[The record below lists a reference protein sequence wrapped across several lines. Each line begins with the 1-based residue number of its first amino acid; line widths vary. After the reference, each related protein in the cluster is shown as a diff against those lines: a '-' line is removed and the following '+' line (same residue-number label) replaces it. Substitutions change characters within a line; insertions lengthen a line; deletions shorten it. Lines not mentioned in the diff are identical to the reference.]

1 MQKAVDSRSGN
12 QLSIFRMNT
21 DLDVLRLFVR
31 VAQRGSFSAAGRDT
45 RMPQSTVSRLIA
57 ALEARLGFPLFTR
70 TTRIVTLTEAGRV
83 YLERVEP
90 LLLAME
96 EAEHE
101 ARGGLELRGTL
112 RVGLSSSMV
121 MRHVLPNLH
130 SFLAPHAH
138 LKVQLLADDQRQ
150 DLVGEG
156 VDLALR
162 LGVLESSA
170 ATARRLA
177 NWPLA
182 LVASPGYL
190 ALRGPVAEPGD
201 LPLHD
206 VIAGPNWRHDHL
218 TLRRQSTTISVRIEP
233 RILVTMNEAATSAA
247 VQGLGIAY
255 MSAGGCAP
263 EITSGALVR
272 LLPEWDLGSIELHA
286 VYPAGRAAK
295 PAARAFAEHLATHL
309 KTIAP

>member
-1 MQKAVDSRSGN
+1 
-12 QLSIFRMNT
+12 MNT
-21 DLDVLRLFVR
+21 DLDILRLFVR

-57 ALEARLGFPLFTR
+57 ALETRLGFPLFSR

-130 SFLAPHAH
+130 SFLAPHAQ
-138 LKVQLLADDQRQ
+138 LKVQLLTDDQRQ

-162 LGVLESSA
+162 SACWKAQRRRPGARQLAAGTCRFARLSVLRKVRWLSR
-170 ATARRLA
+170 ATF
-177 NWPLA
+177 PCMT
-182 LVASPGYL
+182 
-190 ALRGPVAEPGD
+190 
-201 LPLHD
+201 
-206 VIAGPNWRHDHL
+206 VIAGPNWRQDHL
-218 TLRRQSTTISVRIEP
+218 TFRRQSSTLSVRIEP
-233 RILVTMNEAATSAA
+233 RILVAMNEAATSAA

-295 PAARAFAEHLATHL
+295 PAARAFDR
-309 KTIAP
+309 APCETPEDDRPLRAPIRFRLRHAPFDGP